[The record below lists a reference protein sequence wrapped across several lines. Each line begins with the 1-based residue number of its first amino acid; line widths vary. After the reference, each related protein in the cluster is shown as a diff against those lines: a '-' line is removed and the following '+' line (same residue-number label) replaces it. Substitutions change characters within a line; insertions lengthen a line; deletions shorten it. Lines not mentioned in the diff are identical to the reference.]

1 MDLST
6 LTTMDLR
13 ALSSQVAKQIQVKE
27 EAEKQ
32 QALDEIMS
40 IARSIGVPLQD
51 LVSSVKSTP
60 LRAKTPRYANP
71 SNRSETW
78 TGFGRQPKWL
88 KRHLAAGH
96 SLDSTLI

>member
-6 LTTMDLR
+6 MTTMDLR
-13 ALSSQVAKQIQVKE
+13 ALSSQVAKQIQIKE

-40 IARSIGVPLQD
+40 IARNIGVPLPD
-51 LVSSVKSTP
+51 LLNSVKSTP
-60 LRAKTPRYANP
+60 LRAKRPRYANP
-71 SNRSETW
+71 HNRSETW

-88 KRHLAAGH
+88 KQHLAAGN
-96 SLDSTLI
+96 SLESTII